1 MAKDADQT
9 DVQNLQAENRELR
22 RQLAKLPPQGPAA
35 GTPIHYRR
43 PTEARC
49 RKGELVSDGYI
60 DEVRGMR
67 PGEVRLHALIQYG
80 DPPDEKNPL
89 THRFQTNRAYS
100 TGGEPDTWH
109 LASECPIQAP

>member
-1 MAKDADQT
+1 MAEPRDEPSTTQ
-9 DVQNLQAENRELR
+9 LRAENAELR
-22 RQLAKLPPQGPAA
+22 RQLAKLPPQGPAP

-43 PTEARC
+43 PAEALC

-60 DEVRGMR
+60 DEVRG
-67 PGEVRLHALIQYG
+67 PGSGQVRLHALIQYG

-100 TGGEPDTWH
+100 KSGEPDTWH
-109 LASECPIQAP
+109 LAQECPLQGP